1 MLFYTFC
8 TKWSNQSL
16 SSRKYSEALVPVLK
30 KCISRCR
37 RQSSSES
44 GSKKLRKSKSANGG
58 TFSHHGDPHHHGGHL
73 HDKDYYDRAHIRTDP
88 AGGGEGGEYNH

>member
-1 MLFYTFC
+1 MLSFASC
-8 TKWSNQSL
+8 
-16 SSRKYSEALVPVLK
+16 
-30 KCISRCR
+30 CR

-73 HDKDYYDRAHIRTDP
+73 HDKDYYNRDHIRTDP
-88 AGGGEGGEYNH
+88 AGGGEGGQCNVLYSYKMYTSDVTRMSFASSLKNG

>member
-1 MLFYTFC
+1 M
-8 TKWSNQSL
+8 
-16 SSRKYSEALVPVLK
+16 PVLK
-30 KCISRCR
+30 KCILSRCR

-88 AGGGEGGEYNH
+88 AGGGEGGEYYNQSLNIYLMRSYHMPHMSLR